1 MIRTL
6 ARMNGVICVPAMPQ
20 INTPRSESRK
30 RPPRGSRLMGLE
42 PLLYKGDPTRIYE
55 FIEERSQ
62 ASESRRAETTGAR
75 RRNTP
80 PLSIFID
87 HIDYIVRLVGVDH
100 VGFSTDFGGFPVN
113 LKGMENAGDY
123 QNIAQALLQKGYSR
137 EDVAKIMGENMLRLF
152 DVVVRTARN

>member
-6 ARMNGVICVPAMPQ
+6 AKMNGVICVPAMPQ

-42 PLLYKGDPTRIYE
+42 PLLYKGDPTTIYE
-55 FIEERSQ
+55 FIDERSN
-62 ASESRRAETTGAR
+62 AGEARRAASIDER

-80 PLSIFID
+80 SLSIFIE
-87 HIDYIVRLVGVDH
+87 HIDYIVRLVGVDF
-100 VGFSTDFGGFPVN
+100 VGISTDFGGFPVN

-123 QNIAQALLQKGYSR
+123 QNIAQALLDRGYSR

-152 DVVVRTARN
+152 DEVVRTGKQ